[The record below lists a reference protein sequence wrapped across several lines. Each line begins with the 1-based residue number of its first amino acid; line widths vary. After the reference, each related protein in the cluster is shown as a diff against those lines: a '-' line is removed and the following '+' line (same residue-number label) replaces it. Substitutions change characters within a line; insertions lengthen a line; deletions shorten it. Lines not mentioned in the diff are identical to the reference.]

1 MKYYNYNNVL
11 LIDDNETDN
20 FVNKQLIELSGFA
33 KNVIVKTSAKIALE
47 FLRTEKFAPGDI
59 PEIIFLDILM
69 PVMDGFEFLEE
80 FEKLPEDV
88 KKKGKVIM
96 LSSSESFKDLNRA
109 NKSKYVFKF
118 LNKPLLEEV
127 LTAINI

>member
-1 MKYYNYNNVL
+1 MKNYKYNNVL
-11 LIDDNETDN
+11 LIDDNDTDN
-20 FVNKQLIELSGFA
+20 FVNRQLIEMCSFS
-33 KNVIVKTSAKIALE
+33 KNVIVKTSAKTALD
-47 FLRTEKFAPGDI
+47 FLGTENFTSEDL

-69 PVMDGFEFLEE
+69 PVMDGFEFLAE
-80 FEKLPEDV
+80 FENLPENV
-88 KKKGKVIM
+88 KKKCKIIM

-109 NKSKYVFKF
+109 NKSKYVYKF